1 MGHLNLIVAPG
12 FRVGIEDNVDSEA
25 RYRNVPAVTE
35 TAGRAVLVVPGTPPP
50 GGGSQAIS
58 ANVRRGRC
66 SERAVLVVP
75 GTTSVL

>member
-25 RYRNVPAVTE
+25 RYRNVPE
-35 TAGRAVLVVPGTPPP
+35 RAVLVVPGTPPP